1 MFAVVKINEM
11 IRTLP
16 ARKGLVKCL
25 LFLFFES
32 FGLVVLSR
40 ELVLKHAILPSFLY
54 GITMT
59 CT

>member
-1 MFAVVKINEM
+1 MFAVQWLRIEINEM

-40 ELVLKHAILPSFLY
+40 ELVFKHAIFSLLF
-54 GITMT
+54 I
-59 CT
+59 